1 MSNYGAWELKT
12 GYQRNL
18 GFGLV
23 CSLFLSL
30 NLFLVFFFFSRVQI
44 APGNL
49 KRHSIQIK
57 LSHSFLSPSN
67 SSPIEPAEPP
77 NVPAQTPE
85 EDHLLMDIPIKAP
98 ILKWPKG
105 PHFID
110 GGFARTGLAGVGAQ
124 AENRSDTSA
133 DTAIDLDEFDLRP
146 VILYQVDPKC
156 PELARRG
163 RITGTVMAEI
173 LVGKNG
179 LVQEVTIKKSSN
191 VIFDGEVLAAL
202 RQWVFRPWV
211 ERNRCL
217 PFRFSVIVEFVLR

>member
-12 GYQRNL
+12 NYQRNL

-23 CSLFLSL
+23 CSLVVSSS
-30 NLFLVFFFFSRVQI
+30 LFLAAYFFSRVRI
-44 APGNL
+44 SPAAS
-49 KRHSIQIK
+49 KKTFVRIK
-57 LSHSFLSPSN
+57 LSQPYLRPIN
-67 SSPIEPAEPP
+67 SSPVEPARPTDPP
-77 NVPAQTPE
+77 VPTPRE
-85 EDHLLMDIPIKAP
+85 GHLRGDIPFKAP

-105 PHFID
+105 PL
-110 GGFARTGLAGVGAQ
+110 FANLGHLKMGLAGVGRNS
-124 AENRSDTSA
+124 ENGSDSTA
-133 DTAIDLDEFDLRP
+133 DTIIDLDEFDLRP
-146 VILYQVDPKC
+146 VILYQVEPKC

-163 RITGTVMAEI
+163 RITGMVTAEI

-191 VIFDGEVLAAL
+191 IIFDDEVLAAL

-217 PFRFSVIVEFVLR
+217 PFRFTVMVEFVLR